1 MFKSTTVAALLL
13 TVHLACVAAPDVAVN
28 AAVNTVAHAE
38 TILKKA
44 DAYRLPDASAQV
56 ETLVRTFKGGNPDKE
71 RRYQVLV
78 KPGGKSLVLARTPG
92 ETGLEVLMSGDDF
105 WLLAPGSARPMRIT
119 PMQKLLGEASTGDI
133 ASMTWAG
140 DYQGSVVRE
149 VEVDGVPCLELDL
162 TALRKSL
169 SYQRIVLHVA
179 KNDYRPVHAD
189 LYAASD
195 RKLKQAHFKVE
206 ARDGRPAVTVMK
218 LVDEVQSSRVT
229 LVETIS
235 HKPRKF
241 GDELFNPMY
250 LSRNE
255 GNVE

>member
-1 MFKSTTVAALLL
+1 MFNLSTLAALLVAL
-13 TVHLACVAAPDVAVN
+13 SFGAPLASAAAPD
-28 AAVNTVAHAE
+28 AE

-44 DAYRLPDASAQV
+44 DMYRLPDASSQV
-56 ETLVRTFKGGNPDKE
+56 EALVRTFKGGQPDKE
-71 RRYQVLV
+71 KRYQVLV
-78 KPGGKSLVLARTPG
+78 KPGGKSLVLARSAG
-92 ETGLEVLMSGDDF
+92 EIGLKVLMSGDDF

-133 ASMTWAG
+133 ANMTWAG
-140 DYQGSVVRE
+140 DYQGTVVRE
-149 VEVDGVPCLELDL
+149 VDIDGVPCLELDL
-162 TALRKSL
+162 AALRKSL

-179 KNDYRPVHAD
+179 KSDYRPVHAD

-206 ARDGRPAVTVMK
+206 TRDGRPAVTEMK
-218 LVDEVQSSRVT
+218 LVDEVQTSRVT
-229 LVETIS
+229 LVETVS
-235 HKPRKF
+235 RKARQF

-255 GNVE
+255 NNVQ